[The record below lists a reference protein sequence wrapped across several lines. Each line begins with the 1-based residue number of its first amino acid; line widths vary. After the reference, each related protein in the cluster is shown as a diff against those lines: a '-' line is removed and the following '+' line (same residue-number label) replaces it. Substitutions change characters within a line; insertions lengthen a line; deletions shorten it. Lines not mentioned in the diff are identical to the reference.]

1 MKDQIKKINNG
12 QVGQYGKDY
21 MEIKFNSDD
30 NFPLNKILKF
40 RILIIIIRNNFEKND
55 KYYTG
60 IYLDDCLYKI

>member
-40 RILIIIIRNNFEKND
+40 GILIIIIRNNFEKND